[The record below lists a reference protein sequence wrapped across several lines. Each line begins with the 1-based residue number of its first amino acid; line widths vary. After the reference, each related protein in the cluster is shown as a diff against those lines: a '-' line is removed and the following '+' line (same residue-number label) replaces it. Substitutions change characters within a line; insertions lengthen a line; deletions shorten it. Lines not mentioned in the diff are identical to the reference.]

1 MAKDINNKFNCYW
14 RVLVSLQDH
23 LINYPGVRKRVE
35 SLIGALDSK
44 NYSRAAGLLRS
55 IALENLHIYSSLPD
69 SAFFEILE
77 YFGILLNTE
86 EKQEVMRTLLE
97 FTEAVERREVREK
110 SLELLEN
117 HFSEKE
123 AAKNSSYFKSCLGD
137 CGERGFALAKSALS
151 ASIAL
156 WQKDLKSYGMSSG
169 KSFFD
174 ISPQSVLAIASWD
187 ELKKIPSYTEIAES
201 VRDSARRLKGIDG
214 VETMLSLAALE
225 SMENLADHLIWDA
238 SRNIYLLESIGSEDI
253 KKIFSLLA
261 KIDKRHMGAVLDCI
275 LALGKKA
282 CDLCE
287 VFVDELIDFGFVY
300 PGKTEIGE
308 DWEVVYDRNHVKC
321 IRVWLELFELEPK
334 RMEKILLA
342 LIVNLRAGGVFIP
355 DKELFQKDVSK
366 LLNSE
371 INADVKHLARLF
383 PVYYTEIGAAGELR
397 ETTTAIDELTYRED
411 KLVHFLRKQVH
422 VESSP
427 LNLELAKR
435 VLEYWY
441 TGDKSVL
448 AGYAPE
454 ELIDEEM
461 QKGIGEILR
470 ERFDSF
476 ESLLECHD
484 FAGPEERDAERIR
497 YMLKLYHLLKAKYA
511 LGVEKLSKD
520 LKRFGGEDVDLD
532 RLFGLLKELKEKI
545 ESKEKTEGRE
555 DIYYKRHIAAGM
567 PSMYGGYYE
576 PKFEALGLSFRIES
590 FVSSEILEEFKNIN
604 PQYLTIKKLKSI
616 KDLLSKLILGLELEG
631 FPAVKFRQ
639 PLDML
644 EHSFYSPSF
653 SVGQYLNIF
662 QFFSESFKETINSF
676 FIERYDPLLK
686 RILPRACPD
695 KNIEGLSEKFYRD
708 SIASTFCLQELDL
721 VISETLSSLRR
732 MMEEYDE
739 ETCTSIVSYDPELMI
754 SSLFEA
760 TPKLDNPI
768 FLGSKAFR
776 LKELYSSGIP
786 VPPGFV
792 LTTELFRHMKALSH
806 PGIDRE
812 ISLMLEGYVRK
823 IEELS
828 GKKFG
833 DKDNP
838 LLFSVRSGT
847 AISMPGAMIT
857 FLNVGLNDEIT
868 EAFSKRPGFEW
879 SAWDSYRRLLQSWG
893 MANGVDRDC
902 FDRIIEGYKERY
914 GVKLKMN
921 FTPEQMREISFAYK
935 NALIERGIRFEEDPF
950 RQLREAAIMVAN
962 SWDSERAM
970 VYRQNF
976 EIADEWGTAV
986 IVQKMVFGNKDIDS
1000 GTGVLF
1006 THAPREGKKELYGDF
1021 IQMSQGED
1029 VVSGLVH
1036 THPISEQQRIEEG
1049 GEASLEHFAPEI
1061 YARLLQ
1067 ISEAVL
1073 DVSHSPQEIEF
1084 TFESKSSE
1092 DLYILQSRD
1101 LVIPKKMKAF
1111 LFAEGNMELI
1121 GSGIG
1126 IGEALNGIVV
1136 FDMEDIERFQGENLV
1151 LVRPDT
1157 VPDDIALI
1165 MRCQGLLTSRGG
1177 ATSHAAVTAARLGK
1191 VCVVNCR
1198 DMRVYEKEKRCI
1210 IGSTELRTGD
1220 KVALDGLHGKVY
1232 RGHYPLT
1239 EVYDRR

>member
-1 MAKDINNKFNCYW
+1 
-14 RVLVSLQDH
+14 VSLQDF
-23 LINYPGVRKRVE
+23 LSNYPGVRKKVE
-35 SLIGALDSK
+35 ALIEALDSK
-44 NYSRAAGLLRS
+44 NYSSAAGLLRS
-55 IALENLHIYSSLPD
+55 IALEDLHIYSSSPAL
-69 SAFFEILE
+69 FEILE
-77 YFGILLNTE
+77 YFDVLLDTE

-123 AAKNSSYFKSCLGD
+123 AAKNSSYFKSCLKD
-137 CGERGFALAKSALS
+137 CGERGFALAKRSLS
-151 ASIAL
+151 ASIEL
-156 WQKDLKSYGMSSG
+156 WQKDLKIHGISFD

-174 ISPQSVLAIASWD
+174 ASPQSVLAIASWD
-187 ELKKIPSYTEIAES
+187 ELKKIPSYNEIAES

-238 SRNIYLLESIGSEDI
+238 SRNIYMLGSISEEDI
-253 KKIFSLLA
+253 RKIFSLLA
-261 KIDKRHMGAVLDCI
+261 KVDKRHVGAVLDCI
-275 LALGKKA
+275 LSLGRKA
-282 CDLCE
+282 CELGEELCE
-287 VFVDELIDFGFVY
+287 VFVDEHIDFGFVS
-300 PGKTEIGE
+300 PGKAEIGE
-308 DWEVVYDRNHVKC
+308 DWEVVYDRNHVRC

-342 LIVNLRAGGVFIP
+342 LIVNLRVGGVFIP
-355 DKELFQKDVSK
+355 DKELFQRDVSK

-397 ETTTAIDELTYRED
+397 ETTTALDELTYRED

-441 TGDKSVL
+441 TGDKSL
-448 AGYAPE
+448 LSGYVPE
-454 ELIDEEM
+454 EVIDEEM
-461 QKGIGEILR
+461 QKGVGKILR

-484 FAGPEERDAERIR
+484 FAGPKERDIERIR

-511 LGVEKLSKD
+511 LGVENLFKD
-520 LKRFGGEDVDLD
+520 LKGRNVGIDADID
-532 RLFGLLKELKEKI
+532 RLFDLLKELKERI

-590 FVSSEILEEFKNIN
+590 FVSSKILEEFKSIN

-616 KDLLSKLILGLELEG
+616 KDLLNKLILGLELEG
-631 FPAVKFRQ
+631 FPTAKFRQ

-662 QFFSESFKETINSF
+662 QFLSESFKETINSF

-686 RILPRACPD
+686 RILPRACPG
-695 KNIEGLSEKFYRD
+695 KNTEGLSEKFYRD

-721 VISETLSSLRR
+721 AISETLSSLRK

-739 ETCTSIVSYDPELMI
+739 ETCTSIMSYDPELMI
-754 SSLFEA
+754 SPLFED
-760 TPKLDNPI
+760 TQKLDNPI

-776 LKELYSSGIP
+776 LKELYSLGIP

-792 LTTELFRHMKALSH
+792 LTTELFRHTKALSH
-806 PGIDRE
+806 PGIDEE
-812 ISLMLEGYVRK
+812 ISLMLESYIRK
-823 IEELS
+823 VEELS

-833 DKDNP
+833 DKNNP

-857 FLNVGLNDEIT
+857 FLNVGLNDEIA
-868 EAFSKRPGFEW
+868 EAFSKKPGFEW
-879 SAWDSYRRLLQSWG
+879 SVWDSYRRLLQSWG
-893 MANGVDRDC
+893 MANGMDRDC
-902 FDRIIEGYKERY
+902 FDRIIEEYKERY

-935 NALIERGIRFEEDPF
+935 NALIERGIHFEENPF

-1006 THAPREGKKELYGDF
+1006 THAPKEGKKELYGDF
-1021 IQMSQGED
+1021 TQMSQGED

-1036 THPISEQQRIEEG
+1036 TYPISEQQRIEEG
-1049 GEASLEHFAPEI
+1049 GEISLENFAPEI
-1061 YARLLQ
+1061 YERLLQ

-1101 LVIPKKMKAF
+1101 LVIPKKMKTF
-1111 LFAEGNMELI
+1111 LFAGGDMELI

-1126 IGEALNGIVV
+1126 IGEALNGIIV
-1136 FDMEDIERFQGENLV
+1136 FDIEDIERFPGENLV

-1165 MRCQGLLTSRGG
+1165 MRCHGLLTSRGG

-1210 IGSTELRTGD
+1210 VGSTELRTGD